1 MQRDVVVT
9 LALTLAGCLL
19 LLAAA
24 DRYMTQPQLLFATD
38 ATVPYPNPNRRST
51 MPTATTATPPG
62 GQRQVEHGDIV
73 AIPENPTLGNS
84 SEPAV
89 DVLVNYTLAHEPD
102 GERCIRVGT
111 LTLTADQAIQ
121 LCAVLEPAAR
131 GVADIRQL
139 IGDTT

>member
-1 MQRDVVVT
+1 VT
-9 LALTLAGCLL
+9 FALTLAAAAATI
-19 LLAAA
+19 LAAA
-24 DRYMTQPQLLFATD
+24 YQLNHTPLFAVD
-38 ATVPYPNPNRRST
+38 ATVPYPNPNSRRST
-51 MPTATTATPPG
+51 MPSTTTIVPKPDTGELVLGDIATT
-62 GQRQVEHGDIV
+62 
-73 AIPENPTLGNS
+73 PENPTLGNGS
-84 SEPAV
+84 DPAV
-89 DVLVNYTLAHEPD
+89 DVLVNYTLAHERD